1 MMSLRHT
8 PLALAIALASA
19 VSLPAHAQQGGLEE
33 IVVTA
38 QKREQSL
45 QDAPIAVTAFSA
57 ADLEQ
62 QGISDIGELSGF
74 VPNVQINPSP
84 GGSTGATVAIRGSV
98 TINPAVTWE
107 PTVGLYLDGAFIGKN
122 LGGIFDVADL
132 ERIEVLRGP
141 QGSLYGK
148 NTVGGAINLVSRKP
162 SGEFGGRVVGSVG
175 NEGYKRVLA
184 SVDTAALGEVG
195 EGLGKLSANI
205 TLQHEERDG
214 FTKNV
219 ADPVGI
225 PMFAGPPSSDEFANL
240 DTDAGRIALLLD
252 VSDALSVRYSYDFSD
267 KDQLPS
273 ASVLTAVDDPGLG
286 FGALLSPYIQ
296 PDDKFP
302 DSLSNDESRFEKS
315 EIDGHALHIDYAL
328 GDVGFLGDVTLK
340 SITSYRELSWEDYLD
355 LDGSPID
362 LFHSARFIDYDQT
375 SQEFQIVGNTD
386 RVNYVVGVYWFEES
400 ADVFNPI
407 NFFAE
412 FGAPGSNNA
421 YGLDSEARAVF
432 GQLDWK
438 PQIADDRLTVTLGA
452 RWTEEEKDQYVD
464 HPESYGY
471 GEGDENWSN
480 FAPTVTLSWSFT
492 DSLNAYLRY
501 AEGWK
506 AGGFNGESDTLA
518 GFLEPYDPEEV
529 ASWELGMKSRWM
541 DDRLQLNVAAFQNK
555 IEDLQLSIFLAGNA
569 AASVVDN
576 AGKATVKGFELELL
590 AQPVENLQLS
600 LNYGYLDPE
609 YDEYIDG
616 GVDVADNRDFP
627 YSPENTANAGIQYT
641 VPDVAGGNVV
651 ARLDWVYVDER
662 VAYPDP
668 VQNLRSQLDSYE
680 LVNAR
685 LSLADVPMGDGTLTV
700 SAWGKNLLDEEY
712 RINTIPFIIWTVSYF
727 GQPQTY
733 GLDVTY
739 QF

>member
-1 MMSLRHT
+1 GVGGGGFQNLLTPSVSTYVDETPMFANLRLT
-8 PLALAIALASA
+8 DIAR
-19 VSLPAHAQQGGLEE
+19 V
-33 IVVTA
+33 
-38 QKREQSL
+38 
-45 QDAPIAVTAFSA
+45 
-57 ADLEQ
+57 
-62 QGISDIGELSGF
+62 
-74 VPNVQINPSP
+74 
-84 GGSTGATVAIRGSV
+84 
-98 TINPAVTWE
+98 
-107 PTVGLYLDGAFIGKN
+107 
-122 LGGIFDVADL
+122 
-132 ERIEVLRGP
+132 EVLRGP

-148 NTVGGAINLVSRKP
+148 NTVGGAINLVSRRP
-162 SGEFGGRVVGSVG
+162 SGEFGGRLVGGVG
-175 NEGYKRVLA
+175 NEGYYRVLA
-184 SVDTAALGEVG
+184 SVDTPAVGAVG
-195 EGLGKLSANI
+195 EGLGQLSANI

-219 ADPVGI
+219 PDPLGL
-225 PMFAGPPSSDEFANL
+225 PFFAGPPSSDEYANL
-240 DTDAGRIALLLD
+240 DTDAGRIALLLE
-252 VSDALSVRYSYDFSD
+252 ATERLTARYSYDFSN

-286 FGALLSPYIQ
+286 FGPLLSPYVQ
-296 PDDKFP
+296 PDDEYPKR
-302 DSLSNDESRFEKS
+302 LSNDESRFEKS
-315 EIDGHALHIDYAL
+315 QIDGHALHLDYEL
-328 GDVGFLGDVTLK
+328 GDAGFLGDVTLK

-362 LFHSARFIDYDQT
+362 LFHSARYIDYDQT
-375 SQEFQIVGNTD
+375 SQEFQVVGSTE
-386 RVNYVVGVYWFEES
+386 RVNYVVGLYWFEES

-407 NFFAE
+407 FFFSE
-412 FGAPGSNNA
+412 FGVPGSNNA
-421 YGLDSEARAVF
+421 YGLDSEAKAVF

-438 PQIADDRLTVTLGA
+438 PPVAGDRLTVTVGA
-452 RWTEEEKDQYVD
+452 RWTEEDKDQYVD
-464 HPESYGY
+464 HPQSYGY
-471 GEGDENWSN
+471 GQADENWSN
-480 FAPTVTLSWSFT
+480 FAPTLTLGWSFS

-518 GFLEPYDPEEV
+518 GFLSPYDPEEV
-529 ASWELGMKSRWM
+529 SSWELGLKSRWL
-541 DDRLQLNVAAFQNK
+541 DDRLQLNAAAFVNK
-555 IEDLQLSIFLAGNA
+555 IEDLQLSIFLADNA

-616 GVDVADNRDFP
+616 GVDVADARDFP
-627 YSPENTANAGIQYT
+627 YSPENTANAGLQYT
-641 VPDVAGGNVV
+641 VPGVACGNLV
-651 ARLDWVYVDER
+651 ARLDWVFVDER

-668 VQNLRSQLDSYE
+668 LQNLRSQLDSYN
-680 LVNAR
+680 LLNAR
-685 LSLADVPMGDGTLTV
+685 LSLADVKLGSGALTV

-739 QF
+739 TF